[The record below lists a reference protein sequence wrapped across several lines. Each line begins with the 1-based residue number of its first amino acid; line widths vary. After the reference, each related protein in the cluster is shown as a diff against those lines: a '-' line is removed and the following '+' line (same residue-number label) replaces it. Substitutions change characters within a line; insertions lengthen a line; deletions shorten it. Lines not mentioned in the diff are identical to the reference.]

1 MENFGLG
8 VVLSLTDNA
17 TGAMNNIMGSLE
29 KLQDEFTKAG
39 SSLGGLAGQLSN
51 LPTLLMGIGGATTAI
66 GASLSAP
73 FIGMAKSSIE
83 AGATLENQMNMLSTL
98 YGSAEKGKEAYL
110 WAQKFAAESPM
121 ALADVIGMMQ
131 TLKPIGA
138 DVAKMY
144 QTANGGS
151 QQLLKFIT
159 DFSAARPDVPVFRIQ
174 SALRNLA
181 GGNYQSIQQIFD
193 LPNDVIARMKQGKD
207 IGEKIAIAVNGLG
220 VSGFTEKMNGSWQQ
234 MMSNLEDS
242 WEAFKT
248 NIANEGVFENAKSI
262 LKEFF
267 DVINDLSNEDMK
279 NMAMPIAE
287 GISAVLAPVGLLVKG
302 LTSLVATY
310 RDLSREYPEL
320 VGGIM
325 KVVSALGTL
334 LTVVGSA
341 TLLYGVFL
349 KLKTAYS
356 AFMMSALGTTKLLTA
371 MRVGFMAVA
380 RSALATVASM
390 LPFIAIAGLFYLAWR
405 TNFLGVRD
413 LVTNVI
419 TKIVDIFNIL
429 VDFLDGKL
437 SKKNFNLAQQ
447 YGMLDFLATWAEVS
461 RVVQEF
467 GKGLVDGIKK
477 GLDYFEQLNQKYV
490 NFKEMLGLGSADRKT
505 ENADSN
511 QNEQANTHG
520 FGDISNEQAQSWGE
534 MGAIILGVATA
545 FRVLYGVVKF
555 LAPVFR
561 VLFAVIRFLGPVFS
575 FLGSTLAWVARI
587 ALVVASAIA
596 AVVGVPVWV
605 VGVVIALIVGLVALI
620 YNYWDEVC
628 VFFEGV
634 WQAILAGFN
643 AFCEWVGAGFNTICA
658 LCQSVWDAIVDFIS
672 SAIDSAIATFDN
684 LYSSVTSTMS
694 NIYDYVS
701 EVWNNI
707 KETLSHPIDAVVNFI
722 KTGDSSAQEASGWQ
736 VPFANGGI
744 VTRPTPALVGEAG
757 YPEVIVPIDNS
768 KNAVGLWQTAGRML
782 GLIGSET
789 DTKSSINY
797 NKTTASLNSG
807 LTSMAKSFANQNQG
821 ADNTNIDSSDNR
833 VIFNEGS
840 IVVYATPNQDP
851 YAIAREVIAQ
861 TQRETEIRAMMK
873 R

>member
-320 VGGIM
+320 VGGI
-325 KVVSALGTL
+325 
-334 LTVVGSA
+334 
-341 TLLYGVFL
+341 
-349 KLKTAYS
+349 
-356 AFMMSALGTTKLLTA
+356 
-371 MRVGFMAVA
+371 
-380 RSALATVASM
+380 
-390 LPFIAIAGLFYLAWR
+390 
-405 TNFLGVRD
+405 
-413 LVTNVI
+413 
-419 TKIVDIFNIL
+419 
-429 VDFLDGKL
+429 
-437 SKKNFNLAQQ
+437 
-447 YGMLDFLATWAEVS
+447 
-461 RVVQEF
+461 
-467 GKGLVDGIKK
+467 
-477 GLDYFEQLNQKYV
+477 
-490 NFKEMLGLGSADRKT
+490 DRK
-505 ENADSN
+505 S
-511 QNEQANTHG
+511 
-520 FGDISNEQAQSWGE
+520 
-534 MGAIILGVATA
+534 
-545 FRVLYGVVKF
+545 VV
-555 LAPVFR
+555 
-561 VLFAVIRFLGPVFS
+561 
-575 FLGSTLAWVARI
+575 
-587 ALVVASAIA
+587 
-596 AVVGVPVWV
+596 
-605 VGVVIALIVGLVALI
+605 
-620 YNYWDEVC
+620 
-628 VFFEGV
+628 
-634 WQAILAGFN
+634 
-643 AFCEWVGAGFNTICA
+643 
-658 LCQSVWDAIVDFIS
+658 
-672 SAIDSAIATFDN
+672 
-684 LYSSVTSTMS
+684 
-694 NIYDYVS
+694 
-701 EVWNNI
+701 
-707 KETLSHPIDAVVNFI
+707 
-722 KTGDSSAQEASGWQ
+722 
-736 VPFANGGI
+736 
-744 VTRPTPALVGEAG
+744 
-757 YPEVIVPIDNS
+757 
-768 KNAVGLWQTAGRML
+768 
-782 GLIGSET
+782 
-789 DTKSSINY
+789 
-797 NKTTASLNSG
+797 
-807 LTSMAKSFANQNQG
+807 
-821 ADNTNIDSSDNR
+821 
-833 VIFNEGS
+833 
-840 IVVYATPNQDP
+840 
-851 YAIAREVIAQ
+851 
-861 TQRETEIRAMMK
+861 
-873 R
+873 